1 MKTEAAKLSPL
12 SSIAVGRLVAGAAVV
27 VAIAI
32 VALIAT
38 PSGVWRHPANDG
50 VYKGFDPNLIFVSA
64 KGPST
69 NPGDVVVSPNSLT
82 IATAA
87 DSQPTVHLVTTPL
100 SFSAAFDV
108 TVMAETPDS
117 VPLRI
122 ALWSPEA
129 SAGYYLVFDPAGNVI
144 RTETVTGGESLQ
156 DLVGGTVKTG
166 TTLGTF
172 SLGQTYHVV
181 ADVDHVNSK
190 MSFTVDSS
198 KSDVLLAAQAPEIV
212 NAFRPTLTLSASAVD
227 GASQVVIRNYVV
239 RIPSQPSSSAEETVK
254 IDDPLARLLVLVLLA
269 ASLALCLFV
278 VVRRLAAQRGRRRV
292 MPALWVKLRVRVVL
306 LLLGAAAIYVL
317 ANLSL
322 FGVASPHF
330 DVLAAKVWSYVAYK
344 YGLGDLYY
352 RTILVPAAGAWQ
364 GVPMH
369 EATFPYGITKAY
381 LYLVAGWV
389 YHLLPGSATINTFSL
404 EVLLKAMNVLF
415 GFADAILVYLIV
427 KRLTSERTALTAAI
441 LFVANPALVLV
452 MSVWG
457 STETV
462 SLFFILGSIW
472 LAEEQKPL
480 GAWLMLALGA
490 FTRPQMF
497 VFAFLLGLVYLYK
510 FGARRNVSALAW
522 TVILCFVAIGPFA
535 LAISPSLP
543 VDYVVRTFI
552 YHVGNG
558 QADVTYLGISPA
570 NFSIW
575 TIPLLLVSG
584 QHGLSRM
591 WAPSTLPLA
600 GSLTYGQ
607 LAAGMSIAF
616 LLIVGAVLLKYRKI
630 SIEPGR
636 YLPLVAFAML
646 GWLVVTPGIIS
657 RYMVYVVVAVI
668 LCRKAFSTVG
678 YIYAVSVTTA
688 ITCMSIYGHLALDF
702 LGYSGSANV
711 MSPTNNAVSQF
722 LFSIFSA
729 DWFISLASLSN
740 VALLIVLGIKGW
752 ESLRKERPPA
762 LAAAAASAE

>member
-1 MKTEAAKLSPL
+1 MKASI
-12 SSIAVGRLVAGAAVV
+12 SSKAVGRVVAAAAVV

-69 NPGDVVVSPNSLT
+69 KPGDVVVSPDSLT
-82 IATAA
+82 IAAVA
-87 DSQPTVHLVTTPL
+87 GSQPTVHLVTTPL

-129 SAGYYLVFDPAGNVI
+129 AAGYYLVFDPAGNVI
-144 RTETVTGGESLQ
+144 RTDTVTGGESLQ

-172 SLGQTYHVV
+172 NLAQTYHVV
-181 ADVDHVNSK
+181 ADVDHVNPK

-198 KSDVLLAAQAPEIV
+198 ESDILLPAQAPEVV

-227 GASQVVIRNYVV
+227 GASQAVIRNYVV
-239 RIPSQPSSSAEETVK
+239 TIPSQPSSSAEETVK
-254 IDDPLARLLVLVLLA
+254 VDDPLARLLVLVLLA

-278 VVRRLAAQRGRRRV
+278 VVRWLVARRGRGRV
-292 MPALWVKLRVRVVL
+292 MPALWVRLRAPVVL
-306 LLLGAAAIYVL
+306 LLLGAAAIYFL

-330 DVLAAKVWSYVAYK
+330 DVLAAKVWSYVAFR
-344 YGLGDLYY
+344 YGFGDLYY

-364 GVPMH
+364 GVPVH

-381 LYLVAGWV
+381 FYLVAGWV
-389 YHLLPGSATINTFSL
+389 YHLLPGSATINTFSF

-415 GFADAILVYLIV
+415 GFADGILVYLIV
-427 KRLTSERTALTAAI
+427 KRLTSERAALTAAI

-472 LAEEQKPL
+472 LAEEQRPL

-558 QADVTYLGISPA
+558 QADVAYLGISPA

-584 QHGLSRM
+584 QHGLNRM

-616 LLIVGAVLLKYRKI
+616 LLVVGAVLLMNRKV
-630 SIEPGR
+630 SLEPGR

-646 GWLVVTPGIIS
+646 GWLIVTPGIIS

-668 LCRKAFSTVG
+668 LCRKAFSTLG
-678 YIYAVSVTTA
+678 YIYALSVTTA

-711 MSPTNNAVSQF
+711 LSPTNNAVSQF
-722 LFSIFSA
+722 LFSVFSA

-740 VALLIVLGIKGW
+740 VALLIVLGVKGW

-762 LAAAAASAE
+762 LAAVAAGAE